1 MTPSIPAPGASPEG
15 AGHTGRIGARQLE
28 YELDLARQVQRSL
41 FPSPLPEIRGA
52 RLAAVNQP
60 ARIVSGDLYD
70 VIVIDPERVAILC
83 ADVSGKGFPAALMA
97 SELHAYVRATLRAA
111 CVFADTSLGPLP
123 VQVVTLVNHEL
134 SRHYGSGRYATMF
147 FAEYDS
153 ADRALRYVNAGQNA
167 PLLMVD
173 GRPVEQL
180 ADGGPPVGLFE
191 DAVYDVGTV
200 TVPETGTV
208 LIYTDG
214 VVEALNV
221 ADEEFGLARLTDVF
235 GTMHETADGLLQA
248 VMESL
253 RSWSGAREQGDDIT
267 LLALSAVDS
276 RNPPSA
282 G

>member
-1 MTPSIPAPGASPEG
+1 MRPSIPAPGASPED
-15 AGHTGRIGARQLE
+15 AGHAGRISSSQLE
-28 YELDLARQVQRSL
+28 YELELARRVQRSL
-41 FPSPLPEIRGA
+41 FPSQLPTVRGA

-123 VQVVTLVNHEL
+123 VQVMTLVNHEL

-147 FAEYDS
+147 FAEYDTG
-153 ADRALRYVNAGQNA
+153 DGMLRYVNAGQNA
-167 PLLMVD
+167 PLLMAP
-173 GRPVEQL
+173 GRPVVQL

-191 DAVYDVGTV
+191 DAAYDVGTV
-200 TVPETGTV
+200 TVPETGSV

-214 VVEALNV
+214 VVEALNP
-221 ADEEFGLARLTDVF
+221 AGEEFGLPRLTELF
-235 GTMHETADGLLQA
+235 GTMLGNADGLLEA
-248 VMESL
+248 VMEAL

-267 LLALSAVDS
+267 LLALSAGET
-276 RNPPSA
+276 RNSQSA